1 LQRAVPVLK
10 TLGSTIRHAGP
21 VGCGAFAKLAT
32 NTLMGVQSMPTVSA
46 VRSIF
51 RRAIDENLGNL
62 NMTAVARLFSKE
74 R

>member
-1 LQRAVPVLK
+1 
-10 TLGSTIRHAGP
+10 
-21 VGCGAFAKLAT
+21 
-32 NTLMGVQSMPTVSA
+32 MPTVSA

-62 NMTAVARLFSKE
+62 NMTAVARLFSNE

>member
-1 LQRAVPVLK
+1 
-10 TLGSTIRHAGP
+10 
-21 VGCGAFAKLAT
+21 
-32 NTLMGVQSMPTVSA
+32 MPTVSA